1 MEHIITIKAESDVE
15 AIVHDNAR
23 LFHALAKTLLDLQAE
38 RDAGRVARR
47 LWFVVGLAAGFTV
60 GTSIAAAL
68 VLTWLA

>member
-1 MEHIITIKAESDVE
+1 MEHVITIEAEPDVE

-47 LWFVVGLAAGFTV
+47 LWLAVGLAAGFTLGASV
-60 GTSIAAAL
+60 AAAL
-68 VLTWLA
+68 VLTWIA